1 MQRND
6 SNKEHLA
13 ALSALTFAP
22 SSDTG
27 VNYVR
32 GLKDS
37 QRAELLALAQSNH
50 VVLRAFKPLLDR
62 HGASCPADLRQ
73 FCQQVT
79 SDERNRIGGALPV
92 LHEICHEFQD
102 AGYPLVVI
110 KTLDHWPDFGNDIDL
125 YTPADEGLV
134 RRIFQEKF
142 NAGLVSRSWGDH
154 LANKWNFAV
163 PGIVPQ
169 VEVHV
174 QRLGQAGEHLHLARR
189 VAEQSV
195 PLTANGYTFQV
206 PAPEERVIAA
216 TLQRMYRHLYFRLCD
231 VLNTATLVEA
241 DAIDYEKLRRAAD
254 LGGIWWGVATYLT
267 VALEYFTRFSGRSL
281 PLPAAVAGSAMFKA
295 DKLFVRGQYIHV
307 PVLPQGMTLYQR
319 QWMETARRADLSATL
334 RLSMVPPLA
343 SAAALSYAIFGSCER
358 IW

>member
-1 MQRND
+1 MQSD
-6 SNKEHLA
+6 DCNKQHLD

-22 SSDTG
+22 CSETG

-32 GLKDS
+32 GLETS
-37 QRAELLALAQSNH
+37 QRAELLALAHSHH

-62 HGASCPADLRQ
+62 YGACCSEDLRQ

-79 SDERNRIGGALPV
+79 SDERYRIDGALPV
-92 LHEICHEFQD
+92 LHEICREFQD

-134 RRIFQEKF
+134 RKIFQEKV
-142 NAGLVSRSWGDH
+142 NARLVSRSWGDH

-189 VAEQSV
+189 VVEKSV
-195 PLTANGYTFQV
+195 TLTANGYTFQV

-216 TLQRMYRHLYFRLCD
+216 TLQRMYRHLYVRLCD
-231 VLNTATLVEA
+231 VLNTASLVEA
-241 DAIDYEKLRRAAD
+241 DAIDYEKLRHAAD
-254 LGGIWWGVATYLT
+254 LGGIWSGVATYLT
-267 VALEYFTRFSGRSL
+267 VALEYFARFSGRSL
-281 PLPAAVAGSAMFKA
+281 PLPAEVLGSAMFKA
-295 DKLFVRGQYIHV
+295 DKLFVRGKYIHV

-319 QWMETARRADLSATL
+319 QWIATARRADLSATL